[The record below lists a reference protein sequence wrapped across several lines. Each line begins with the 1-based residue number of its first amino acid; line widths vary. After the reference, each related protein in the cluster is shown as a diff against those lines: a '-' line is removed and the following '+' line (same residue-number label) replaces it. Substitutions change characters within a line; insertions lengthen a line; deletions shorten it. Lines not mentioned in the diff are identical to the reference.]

1 MFVTTCRFSM
11 LYARVIDLL
20 VKWTE
25 LKCIPLQ
32 WSSMY
37 VDTHEE
43 VSSNIFENHPASNI
57 TSCLEMTEIPPHVHL
72 LSLEMKIIL
81 AVEISLCIAGTIGN
95 VLCMVILLHP
105 TQRHFR
111 KTPYLVS
118 LSISDITTL
127 NGFSQMRLVD
137 FTATGLPGP
146 LGWCNIN
153 YWVTVSALHMS
164 STAVVMFTMH
174 RVLCLYYPKANT
186 RLLSKKTSI
195 IGLITCWVMTLAVF
209 APLLLTYKS
218 SMVCEFVPEWEWFD
232 YDFRPIVQL
241 IWANVLTD
249 IIIFIGNIAI
259 IIRVFRIRRNLRDI
273 SVTSPRSQ
281 SLPSTQRQDEPY
293 KNVMRTC
300 LGLGVFHVLTTL
312 PSMILIVD
320 WGLRDV
326 ERASYFDALPM
337 ALLLLATVNYAGNFL
352 VYIVLSKKFRETFK
366 IIFRGLRIGH
376 VSDA

>member
-1 MFVTTCRFSM
+1 M
-11 LYARVIDLL
+11 
-20 VKWTE
+20 
-25 LKCIPLQ
+25 
-32 WSSMY
+32 
-37 VDTHEE
+37 
-43 VSSNIFENHPASNI
+43 
-57 TSCLEMTEIPPHVHL
+57 TSCFEMTEISSHVHL

-81 AVEISLCIAGTIGN
+81 AVEISVCIAGTIGN

-118 LSISDITTL
+118 LSISDIITL
-127 NGFSQMRLVD
+127 NGFLQMRLVD

-164 STAVVMFTMH
+164 STAVVLFTMH
-174 RVLCLYYPKANT
+174 RVLCLYYPKAHP

-195 IGLITCWVMTLAVF
+195 IGLVTCWVMTLALF

-218 SMVCEFVPEWEWFD
+218 SMVCEFVPGWEWFD
-232 YDFRPIVQL
+232 YDFRSIVQL
-241 IWANVLTD
+241 IWAHVLTD
-249 IIIFIGNIAI
+249 FILITGNIAI
-259 IIRVFRIRRNLRDI
+259 IIRVFRIRRNLRGI

-281 SLPSTQRQDEPY
+281 SIPSTQRQEEPY

-312 PSMILIVD
+312 PSGILIVV
-320 WGLRDV
+320 WGFRDV
-326 ERASYFDALPM
+326 ERAAYVDVLPM
-337 ALLLLATVNYAGNFL
+337 ALFLMSTVNYAGNFL
-352 VYIVLSKKFRETFK
+352 VYMVLSKTFRDTFK
-366 IIFRGLRIGH
+366 IMFRGLRIGH
-376 VSDA
+376 ISDA

>member
-1 MFVTTCRFSM
+1 
-11 LYARVIDLL
+11 
-20 VKWTE
+20 
-25 LKCIPLQ
+25 
-32 WSSMY
+32 MY

-43 VSSNIFENHPASNI
+43 VSFNIFESHPTSNM
-57 TSCLEMTEIPPHVHL
+57 TSCLEITEIPSQVHL
-72 LSLEMKIIL
+72 LSLEMKIFL
-81 AVEISLCIAGTIGN
+81 AMEISVCIAGTIGN

-105 TQRHFR
+105 TQRHFK

-127 NGFSQMRLVD
+127 NGFLHMRLVN

-146 LGWCNIN
+146 LGWCNIS

-164 STAVVMFTMH
+164 STAVVLFTMH
-174 RVLCLYYPKANT
+174 RVLCLYYPKANP
-186 RLLSKKTSI
+186 RLSSKKTSI
-195 IGLITCWVMTLAVF
+195 IGLITCWVMTLALF

-232 YDFRPIVQL
+232 NDFRLIVQL
-241 IWANVLTD
+241 IWTNVLTD
-249 IIIFIGNIAI
+249 IILITGNIAI
-259 IIRVFRIRRNLRDI
+259 IIRVFRIKRNLRGT

-281 SLPSTQRQDEPY
+281 SIPPTQRREEPY
-293 KNVMRTC
+293 NNVMRTC

-312 PSMILIVD
+312 PSMILMVD
-320 WGLRDV
+320 WALRDV
-326 ERASYFDALPM
+326 ERAAYFDVLPM

-366 IIFRGLRIGH
+366 ILFRCLRIGH